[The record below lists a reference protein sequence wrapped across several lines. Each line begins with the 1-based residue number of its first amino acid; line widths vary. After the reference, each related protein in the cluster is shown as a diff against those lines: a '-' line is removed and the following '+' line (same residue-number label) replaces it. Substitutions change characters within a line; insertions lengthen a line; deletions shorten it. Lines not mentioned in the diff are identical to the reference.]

1 MKIERVFF
9 ISKSKISFFLVF
21 KDFIKNIIKFYEIF
35 LVKIKNFQYQLR
47 KIDIKSNNIYV
58 ITDENLRDYQVNI
71 SKISQIYRSNKL
83 IYPVNK
89 NQNLCDSL
97 QVDISNG
104 SEIYDYSKISIDFDI
119 YINDVRSQKKRYEL
133 NFKKKDLKNL
143 VKTKKW
149 LKIIINLPDVV
160 NLKKNKV
167 FIKFRKIDFYKNLK
181 DRSLKFITLKTLS
194 KKNFSCPKVILIV
207 LDGITSNDLFYY
219 SYKLSTTK
227 VFKNLIKDSKSYK
240 NLITASTVTA
250 ASIPSLLTNTNL
262 LQHNLFSY
270 ESHLLKNTSFPS
282 KNLKFI
288 SEEFLEREYNTYA
301 LTHFSR
307 MRPHFG
313 MNIGFHEYTNICSDN
328 FHSSNYYEKAME
340 ILKLSRDEKTF
351 IFFHYAGGHPPFYPE
366 IYCYKNKIDNLEKD
380 FYFTNIAKSE
390 LFIENIVNY
399 LKCNSIYDDTTL
411 IITSDHGR
419 SLSNFNKYQYHFNQ
433 DRLNVPLI
441 YKPRKKNK
449 KKILN
454 NFDFKRNVCYSE
466 IYKLIN
472 DYEGINLNKTFQVN
486 PKKEILWTTIAP
498 DYYEKNFFY
507 FIGYSKLFKWVFK
520 CIIKSKILIISE
532 EIKVFKILTP
542 TYIDENKN
550 FYKFID
556 HKIIKKIKLSLIDFI
571 KESQNKSFKVEKI
584 FDNFLV

>member
-1 MKIERVFF
+1 M
-9 ISKSKISFFLVF
+9 
-21 KDFIKNIIKFYEIF
+21 
-35 LVKIKNFQYQLR
+35 
-47 KIDIKSNNIYV
+47 
-58 ITDENLRDYQVNI
+58 
-71 SKISQIYRSNKL
+71 
-83 IYPVNK
+83 
-89 NQNLCDSL
+89 
-97 QVDISNG
+97 
-104 SEIYDYSKISIDFDI
+104 
-119 YINDVRSQKKRYEL
+119 
-133 NFKKKDLKNL
+133 
-143 VKTKKW
+143 
-149 LKIIINLPDVV
+149 
-160 NLKKNKV
+160 
-167 FIKFRKIDFYKNLK
+167 
-181 DRSLKFITLKTLS
+181 
-194 KKNFSCPKVILIV
+194 
-207 LDGITSNDLFYY
+207 
-219 SYKLSTTK
+219 
-227 VFKNLIKDSKSYK
+227 
-240 NLITASTVTA
+240 
-250 ASIPSLLTNTNL
+250 
-262 LQHNLFSY
+262 
-270 ESHLLKNTSFPS
+270 
-282 KNLKFI
+282 
-288 SEEFLEREYNTYA
+288 
-301 LTHFSR
+301 
-307 MRPHFG
+307 
-313 MNIGFHEYTNICSDN
+313 
-328 FHSSNYYEKAME
+328 
-340 ILKLSRDEKTF
+340 
-351 IFFHYAGGHPPFYPE
+351 
-366 IYCYKNKIDNLEKD
+366 
-380 FYFTNIAKSE
+380 
-390 LFIENIVNY
+390 FIENIVNY

-441 YKPRKKNK
+441 YKPRKKNN

-454 NFDFKRNVCYSE
+454 NFNFKRNICYSE